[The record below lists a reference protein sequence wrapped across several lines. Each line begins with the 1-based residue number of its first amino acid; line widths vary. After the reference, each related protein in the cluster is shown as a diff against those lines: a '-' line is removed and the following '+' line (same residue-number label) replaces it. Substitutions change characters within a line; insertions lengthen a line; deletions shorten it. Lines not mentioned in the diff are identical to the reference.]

1 MELAITLLITLAI
14 ASIIGTV
21 LQQNQ
26 PYPDYVIKFGPY
38 WFEVFEKI
46 GLYDVY
52 SAPWFLLILALLVVS
67 TTVCVIRHAPSMLKD
82 MTHLRTQVQKKSLAA
97 MHHTSSWQTQ
107 GNVSEAT
114 PYYRDGLK
122 KLGFRTRIVEQ
133 GEQGTLIA
141 AMKGGSNR
149 LGYLFT
155 HIAIVVICLGGLLD
169 SNLPLKI
176 AEWQGKIE
184 VETQNMSLSQVPKRS
199 RLPVGSQAF
208 RGSVSI
214 PEGFASKVVYL
225 PMRDGYLVQDLPFTI
240 EVKAFRVEHYSTGQ
254 PKSFESDLIIH
265 DPELD
270 APFEKT
276 ISVNHPLTYKGYAI
290 YQASFGD
297 GGMELTLEAWPLVA
311 EDITPVEVE
320 MKVFEDRTMRWNGRE
335 MQLEMTDFRP
345 FNINPAPTE
354 EDPDRVK
361 DAGPSITFK
370 LRAETGE
377 ALEFQNYM
385 YPSERDGRQFY
396 LSGMRS
402 VASEPFA
409 FLYIPV
415 DRQGGLES
423 FMAFLQRLHNKE
435 LIQQV
440 ALEMKADTLAT
451 LPADSGSALAD
462 TLQSSLELLIDMF
475 VCGGYQE
482 VRQFVEQTLPE
493 TERETLAP
501 AYLALLREMLARVY
515 FADKDPNVP
524 VDEVE
529 LFFLQDA
536 IDAIGTL
543 PAYGSP
549 IYLGVSDY
557 NHIESTGLQ
566 IAHAPGKP
574 VVYLGCALLIAGVF
588 LLFYVPQRRIWLWL
602 APRNNQTDVLLA
614 GMSNRNPRDFDA
626 YFEQIHLALRSGS
639 GTPTAH

>member
-1 MELAITLLITLAI
+1 
-14 ASIIGTV
+14 
-21 LQQNQ
+21 
-26 PYPDYVIKFGPY
+26 
-38 WFEVFEKI
+38 
-46 GLYDVY
+46 
-52 SAPWFLLILALLVVS
+52 
-67 TTVCVIRHAPSMLKD
+67 
-82 MTHLRTQVQKKSLAA
+82 
-97 MHHTSSWQTQ
+97 
-107 GNVSEAT
+107 
-114 PYYRDGLK
+114 
-122 KLGFRTRIVEQ
+122 
-133 GEQGTLIA
+133 
-141 AMKGGSNR
+141 
-149 LGYLFT
+149 
-155 HIAIVVICLGGLLD
+155 
-169 SNLPLKI
+169 
-176 AEWQGKIE
+176 
-184 VETQNMSLSQVPKRS
+184 
-199 RLPVGSQAF
+199 
-208 RGSVSI
+208 
-214 PEGFASKVVYL
+214 
-225 PMRDGYLVQDLPFTI
+225 
-240 EVKAFRVEHYSTGQ
+240 
-254 PKSFESDLIIH
+254 
-265 DPELD
+265 
-270 APFEKT
+270 
-276 ISVNHPLTYKGYAI
+276 
-290 YQASFGD
+290 
-297 GGMELTLEAWPLVA
+297 
-311 EDITPVEVE
+311 
-320 MKVFEDRTMRWNGRE
+320 
-335 MQLEMTDFRP
+335 
-345 FNINPAPTE
+345 
-354 EDPDRVK
+354 
-361 DAGPSITFK
+361 
-370 LRAETGE
+370 
-377 ALEFQNYM
+377 M

-475 VCGGYQE
+475 VRGGYQE

-602 APRNNQTDVLLA
+602 APQNNQTDVLLA